1 MKNRRRAVAP
11 SVAVA
16 LLLAASLTPAL
27 ADGETT
33 VLHLDRVV
41 ELEQTLA
48 DPTDLWVT
56 PEDLTRI
63 NDFVLKPE
71 GACLDDLCIP
81 IPRGEGSDFVVESEG
96 ETWFSLTA
104 FARKVGQEYVADRE
118 SRVWSFGAVPAVRS
132 SFLTRAQAPEFVLPD
147 RQGEPVRL
155 SEFRG
160 RKVLL
165 LSWAS
170 W

>member
-1 MKNRRRAVAP
+1 MAISVP
-11 SVAVA
+11 S
-16 LLLAASLTPAL
+16 LAADKA
-27 ADGETT
+27 T
-33 VLHLDRVV
+33 VLHLDRVI
-41 ELEQTLA
+41 ELESTLA

-56 PEDLTRI
+56 PSDLTRI

-81 IPRGEGSDFVVESEG
+81 IPRGEGSDFVVESG
-96 ETWFSLTA
+96 GQTWFSLTA

-118 SRVWSFGAVPAVRS
+118 TGVWSFGAIPVTRS
-132 SFLTRAQAPEFVLPD
+132 SYLTRAQAPDFVLPD
-147 RQGEPVRL
+147 REGEPVRL